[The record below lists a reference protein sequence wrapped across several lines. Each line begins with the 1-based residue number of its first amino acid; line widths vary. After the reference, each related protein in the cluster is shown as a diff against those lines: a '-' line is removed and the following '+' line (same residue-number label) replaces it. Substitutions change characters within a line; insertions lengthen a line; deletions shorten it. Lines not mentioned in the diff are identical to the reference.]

1 MTQRISRWLEKNKIP
16 EWYPRGKS
24 DKIQEPSTMKSKV
37 QSHKVVSKRRQRSA
51 STARPAVDMRGHAGI
66 RYPLIP
72 EPCTPL
78 GYEYP
83 PPHSNYYSGGEY
95 QGMRRVDGGNHVD
108 LNTPPLEPYYHTGT
122 PFPFGESESL
132 LAIDPFLNYQSSDT
146 EHNLFNA
153 GDFPF
158 NRPRTAAEMGSL
170 QHPHDLTHAG
180 YEPWMSAEP
189 SESSMLGDYAEQGCD
204 VEAPLEQTWP
214 YPNVQQV
221 QPGAMDPIFGGMEQ
235 WYRDHT
241 YDP

>member
-24 DKIQEPSTMKSKV
+24 NKIQHKV
-37 QSHKVVSKRRQRSA
+37 QT
-51 STARPAVDMRGHAGI
+51 STARSAVDTRGHAGI
-66 RYPLIP
+66 RDPLIP

-83 PPHSNYYSGGEY
+83 PPHSNRYFGGEY
-95 QGMRRVDGGNHVD
+95 HGMHRVDGGNHVD

-122 PFPFGESESL
+122 PVPFAESENL
-132 LAIDPFLNYQSSDT
+132 PAIDPFLNYHPSGNIDT

-158 NRPRTAAEMGSL
+158 NRPRTAADMGSL
-170 QHPHDLTHAG
+170 QLPHDLTHAG

-189 SESSMLGDYAEQGCD
+189 EETSMLGDYAEQGYD
-204 VEAPLEQTWP
+204 VRAHLEQTWP

-221 QPGAMDPIFGGMEQ
+221 QPGAMDPMSDGMEQ
-235 WYRDHT
+235 WFRDQT